1 MGWNSAIP
9 WLRGSPSSNRIPG
22 ADTIMNLIEPV
33 AFTLVLGATVLF
45 VYAYLAYPAAL
56 WVLGRFI
63 KVAPVETS
71 EPDEWPSVSITVPV
85 FNEEHQVA
93 GLVENLLGLDYP
105 PERRQILIV
114 SDASSDRT
122 DEIVRGY
129 GDQGVELLRLEERG
143 GKTRAENLA
152 LPCLRGEIIVNTD
165 ATIRF
170 PPESLKRL
178 VSAFSDPAVGLA
190 SGRDLSVPAA
200 PDGGK
205 ESNLGESGYVDYEMA
220 IRDLETGISGIVGA
234 SGCYYGIRRRL
245 HTTMVPES
253 LSRDFAA
260 ALHTTEEG
268 YRAISVPNAICWVPR
283 TSSLRRE
290 YLRKVRTITRGM
302 ETLHFKR
309 ALLNPVRFGIPAW
322 MLLSHKIC
330 RWALPWASILAVL
343 GLLVLSFSHRW
354 AAYLLVL
361 FLFFLVL
368 AGLAWV
374 FADRKALP
382 KLLSIPAFLVVGN
395 VAAAHAFLR
404 FLHGDRSPIWE
415 PTRRGPV

>member
-1 MGWNSAIP
+1 LGQLLP
-9 WLRGSPSSNRIPG
+9 
-22 ADTIMNLIEPV
+22 MNMIEPV
-33 AFTLVLGATVLF
+33 ALFLVLGAAVLF

-56 WVLGRFI
+56 WVLGRFV
-63 KVAPVETS
+63 KAAPVQS
-71 EPDEWPSVSITVPV
+71 REPDEWPVVSITVPV
-85 FNEEHQVA
+85 YNEEHQVA
-93 GLVENLLGLDYP
+93 SLVENLLALDYP

-114 SDASSDRT
+114 SDASSDGT

-129 GDQGVELLRLEERG
+129 GDQGVELLQLEERG
-143 GKTRAENLA
+143 GKTKAENLA
-152 LPCLRGEIIVNTD
+152 LPWLRGEIIVNTD
-165 ATIRF
+165 ASIRF

-205 ESNLGESGYVDYEMA
+205 ESNLGESGYVGYEMS
-220 IRDLETGISGIVGA
+220 IRDLETSISGIVGA
-234 SGCYYGIRRRL
+234 SGCYYGIRRCL

-268 YRAISVPNAICWVPR
+268 YRAVSVPGAICFVPR

-290 YLRKVRTITRGM
+290 YSRKVRTITRGM
-302 ETLHFKR
+302 KTLHFKR
-309 ALLNPVRFGIPAW
+309 ILLNPVWFGIPAW

-330 RWALPWASILAVL
+330 RWALPWATLLGVL
-343 GLLVLSFSHRW
+343 GLVALSSSHRW
-354 AAYLLVL
+354 AAYLLAL
-361 FLFFLVL
+361 FLLFLVL
-368 AGLAWV
+368 AGLGWA
-374 FADRKALP
+374 FADRRALP
-382 KLLSIPAFLVVGN
+382 KVLSIPAFLVVGN

-404 FLHGDRSPIWE
+404 FLQGNRSSIWE
-415 PTRRGPV
+415 PTRRGPA